1 MLKPL
6 NILLIEDDIDDIE
19 LLEEALNGNNVTYN
33 LEVVMEGDLVFTH
46 INTSQNLPEIIILDF
61 NLPKVHGRDVLKQ
74 IKLSEKFNK
83 IPLVVLTTSS
93 SKDDIDYAYS
103 LGANKFITKPTTLEE
118 FNEAISLIV
127 ECSQNG
133 HKTNANVQQLNS
145 KG

>member
-1 MLKPL
+1 MVKPL

-19 LLEEALNGNNVTYN
+19 LLEEALNGNNVKYN
-33 LEVVMEGDLVFTH
+33 LEVVMEGDMVYPH
-46 INTSQNLPEIIILDF
+46 INDSQNLPEIIILDF

-74 IKLSEKFNK
+74 IKSVEKFNK

-118 FNEAISLIV
+118 FNEAISIIV

-133 HKTNANVQQLNS
+133 HNTDANVKQLNS
-145 KG
+145 K

>member
-1 MLKPL
+1 MVKPL

-19 LLEEALNGNNVTYN
+19 LLEEALNGNNVKYK
-33 LEVVMEGDLVFTH
+33 LEVVMEGDMVYSH
-46 INTSQNLPEIIILDF
+46 ISTSQNLPEIIILDF

-74 IKLSEKFNK
+74 IKSSEKFNK

-93 SKDDIDYAYS
+93 SKEDVEYAYS

-118 FNEAISLIV
+118 FNQAISIIV

-133 HKTNANVQQLNS
+133 HKTDKHASDN
-145 KG
+145 